1 MNYKALFLIS
11 LTINVGIG
19 FFAFRRFASLSELP
33 QKAAPSGPETFI
45 APPAVKAV
53 ESPDTN
59 TMIKPFNWESVESSD
74 YKQYI
79 ATCARSDARRKTI
92 RDIIRADVNRLYDEK
107 KSQVRQ
113 QAPTRE
119 YWKNPQEFARGAGR
133 ETWMKM
139 FELDAE
145 RDALLRAAGHRT
157 GHQEGRGKAFQ

>member
-1 MNYKALFLIS
+1 MNYKTLFLIS
-11 LTINVGIG
+11 LTINVVG
-19 FFAFRRFASLSELP
+19 FYAFRRFAALSEVP
-33 QKAAPSGPETFI
+33 RKEAPSGPETPV

-53 ESPDTN
+53 ESPVTN
-59 TMIKPFNWESVESSD
+59 TMIKPFNWESLESSD
-74 YKQYI
+74 HKQYI
-79 ATCARSDARRKTI
+79 ANLRSVGCPQETI
-92 RDIIRADVNRLYDEK
+92 RDIIRADVNRLYDGK
-107 KSQVRQ
+107 KTQVRQ

-119 YWKNPQEFARGAGR
+119 YWKNPEEFARGAGH